1 MTHGPSCY
9 WLSATLALARRP
21 PTVFQRH
28 PPQVSVELANTYR
41 AQYKIAKDTLA
52 AAPKSK
58 QFDFDEQAIF
68 MKLDLFC
75 KRLHKLIDL
84 FTTIW
89 QFSSLEQ
96 HTHIEG
102 LEAMLKNLNNIID
115 DVKRKPYDLLD
126 YTKNAF
132 DRDFLEFNVNIND
145 LEMHL
150 QRFVKDSF
158 ENITSTEHALS
169 LLAQFQAI
177 MQRESLKQ
185 VRDGGGVRACVCAD
199 AGAAGAAVA
208 NTAACMRDHTAYIRC
223 AYCVHAARV
232 SGPRCSPCP
241 IPPKL

>member
-1 MTHGPSCY
+1 M
-9 WLSATLALARRP
+9 
-21 PTVFQRH
+21 
-28 PPQVSVELANTYR
+28 ELANTYR
-41 AQYKIAKDTLA
+41 AQYKIARETLA
-52 AAPKSK
+52 AAPRSK

-158 ENITSTEHALS
+158 ENIASTEHALS

-185 VRDGGGVRACVCAD
+185 VRARTPSGSGARSCTPAHATDKPCFMPCASCCWHVWH
-199 AGAAGAAVA
+199 G
-208 NTAACMRDHTAYIRC
+208 
-223 AYCVHAARV
+223 
-232 SGPRCSPCP
+232 
-241 IPPKL
+241 